1 MTGEWDTTPLGL
13 TRIFSF
19 RTYDGLRTFVEEITR
34 LASITNHHPDV
45 SFDYSS
51 VTVTF
56 ITHDAGNKI
65 TDLDTNSAI
74 LLDSFY
80 AKVPQR

>member
-1 MTGEWDTTPLGL
+1 MSEEWDVTPLGL

-19 RTYDGLRTFVEEITR
+19 RRYDGLRTFVEETMR
-34 LASITNHHPDV
+34 LATVTNHHPDV

-65 TDLDTNSAI
+65 TELDTNSAT
-74 LLDSFY
+74 LLDELFE
-80 AKVPQR
+80 KIPQR